1 MDGKKQTGTS
11 KTFQLAPVERPDE
24 TAVLADIGRLVNAS
38 LLTEEIFEQF
48 GDQVRKLITF
58 DRIRINTVD
67 QETNLLRTVFV
78 SGLVIPSHQ
87 TGTLIPMK
95 GSPALTA
102 ISSRQVQLIQGFDE
116 IGLSQAYPGM
126 LTRYRAGLR
135 SFMIVPII
143 FDNAAIGTIGI
154 YSQQTDAYTDHDVL
168 IAEGVAS
175 QISGAVANAQLLAER
190 DRADEAKRQ
199 LTEENSVIAEIGRI
213 ISSSA
218 DISEVYAQFGE
229 VVSRLLPCDRIA
241 VTSADIEKGEVYIAF
256 EWGVGIEEREP
267 GIVFPLSGSMTERI
281 IGHGTPFVF
290 GVQGVIES
298 AQQTD
303 MTDRQMKAGVQ
314 SFMAVPLRVK
324 NETTGILLVHSCEPN
339 VYEDHHVRL
348 LGTIADQISGAIANA
363 QLYSRVARSEEDLR
377 NSENKLRSIFE
388 STVSGILT
396 IDGHGIIRSLNTA
409 AEKLFGYPADE
420 LIGQNVSILMPEP
433 YHGGHAGFISNY
445 LETGH
450 TGVIG
455 VDRELTG
462 LRKDGAVFSMELT
475 VTEVELDGQRSFT
488 GIVRDITAR
497 KQSES
502 EVRKLAAIVQSVND
516 PIIAIDLE
524 GRITVWNET
533 AQRLY
538 GYSEEEALG
547 ESVELI
553 TPPGSMPINIANTE
567 FVLNG
572 QRLDSYETQKITKSG
587 EILEILTNG
596 SPILNQDGDVIGA
609 VGIHRDL
616 TDQKKTE
623 RAARETEKRFNAQV
637 LEEKN
642 RAEATQIRKSDQLQT
657 IFEIAEVLGG
667 PMEFKS
673 KAQGVAAIIQNKL
686 DADAVVLRMVDEE
699 GENLK
704 IVATSGTRIA
714 KLPDSWPVA
723 GEGYL
728 QRAFRDGKSVNI
740 GN

>member
-11 KTFQLAPVERPDE
+11 KTSQIPPVERPDE
-24 TAVLADIGRLVNAS
+24 MAVLADIGRLVNAS

-363 QLYSRVARSEEDLR
+363 QLYSRVAR
-377 NSENKLRSIFE
+377 
-388 STVSGILT
+388 
-396 IDGHGIIRSLNTA
+396 
-409 AEKLFGYPADE
+409 
-420 LIGQNVSILMPEP
+420 
-433 YHGGHAGFISNY
+433 
-445 LETGH
+445 
-450 TGVIG
+450 
-455 VDRELTG
+455 
-462 LRKDGAVFSMELT
+462 
-475 VTEVELDGQRSFT
+475 
-488 GIVRDITAR
+488 
-497 KQSES
+497 
-502 EVRKLAAIVQSVND
+502 
-516 PIIAIDLE
+516 
-524 GRITVWNET
+524 
-533 AQRLY
+533 
-538 GYSEEEALG
+538 
-547 ESVELI
+547 
-553 TPPGSMPINIANTE
+553 
-567 FVLNG
+567 
-572 QRLDSYETQKITKSG
+572 YE
-587 EILEILTNG
+587 
-596 SPILNQDGDVIGA
+596 
-609 VGIHRDL
+609 
-616 TDQKKTE
+616 
-623 RAARETEKRFNAQV
+623 
-637 LEEKN
+637 
-642 RAEATQIRKSDQLQT
+642 
-657 IFEIAEVLGG
+657 
-667 PMEFKS
+667 
-673 KAQGVAAIIQNKL
+673 
-686 DADAVVLRMVDEE
+686 
-699 GENLK
+699 
-704 IVATSGTRIA
+704 
-714 KLPDSWPVA
+714 
-723 GEGYL
+723 
-728 QRAFRDGKSVNI
+728 
-740 GN
+740 